1 MGSQQN
7 SSILLE
13 LSVENDLDS
22 RSTYNIR
29 LYLSDAVN
37 KAFDTGINREKL
49 AEKKN
54 EIDLKKLL
62 LRKNIWDSEFY
73 S

>member
-7 SSILLE
+7 SAILLE
-13 LSVENDLDS
+13 LMVENDLDS

-29 LYLSDAVN
+29 LYLSDAVDE
-37 KAFDTGINREKL
+37 AFDMGINREKL